1 MAFKLAV
8 VAIEVSMSKPA
19 GKLNPSPKQWRL
31 WLGLVL
37 VALAFYAAY
46 RQSQQPESPRPA
58 ERPSPAARDD
68 GPPVAIESEPR
79 RETRR
84 ADRPTT
90 PNRAIVR
97 NQTIYDLDGEVA
109 YQGDVDLTD
118 TLARIEA
125 GRRLRYG
132 NDGSTFQNR
141 ERRLPK
147 KGTGYYKEYVHP
159 TPGLAG
165 PGPQRVVVGQGGE
178 AYYTPDH
185 YETFQR
191 VDD

>member
-1 MAFKLAV
+1 
-8 VAIEVSMSKPA
+8 MSNPA
-19 GKLNPSPKQWRL
+19 GNLRPSLKQWRL

-46 RQSQQPESPRPA
+46 RQSQEPELPGPAQRP
-58 ERPSPAARDD
+58 PPASRHE
-68 GPPVAIESEPR
+68 GPPVAV
-79 RETRR
+79 ETKPPPGTHQ
-84 ADRPTT
+84 ADRPTVPSRT
-90 PNRAIVR
+90 IVR
-97 NQTIYDLDGEVA
+97 NQTIYDLDGKVA

-125 GRRLRYG
+125 GRRLRFS

-165 PGPQRVVVGQGGE
+165 PGPQRIVVGQSGE

-191 VDD
+191 VNE